1 MYDGEKYIMEFH
13 ALQELGADV
22 GINYNTQCF
31 RDVIQQNTSNKK
43 FASGIPV
50 SGSTQKWGVDVILD
64 LVGAVHF
71 PKNLDVLNLE
81 GRLLLVGTG
90 GGVKTE
96 IDSLGKVTTPPPPP
110 SPDSIFPYCS

>member
-1 MYDGEKYIMEFH
+1 MNGLCCDLM
-13 ALQELGADV
+13 QELGAAV
-22 GINYNTQCF
+22 GINYKDECF
-31 RDVIQQNTSNKK
+31 RQVIKKKTGNKP
-43 FASGIPV
+43 FATGVPV
-50 SGSTQKWGVDVILD
+50 LGQTQRWGVDVILD

-96 IDSLGKVTTPPPPP
+96 VESLGKVTAVLIIILSTPAF
-110 SPDSIFPYCS
+110 SLMESQI